1 MSTTPTRSGRTANAI
16 FKAAVFSEHLQPK
29 LTTLLIAVNEV
40 LQAAKTAMVQ
50 TSSTDIT
57 PIQENNQ

>member
-1 MSTTPTRSGRTANAI
+1 MTTSPTRSGRTANAV

-40 LQAAKTAMVQ
+40 LQAAKTALVE
-50 TSSTDIT
+50 TSSTNIT
-57 PIQENNQ
+57 PAPEVE